1 MSARQR
7 AANFQFLA
15 DDNEIAL
22 ADNFQPV
29 DAARGSARERLQVGN
44 RTKVRADSRLDE
56 VGNFFRRVSYLPSI
70 EIASFLIE
78 SRQQAR
84 EERSI
89 VGIAVGGGTRGDPGF
104 GRMRERP

>member
-1 MSARQR
+1 MMPRQR

-29 DAARGSARERLQVGN
+29 DAARGSARERLHIEN
-44 RTKVRADSRLDE
+44 RTEVRADSRLDE
-56 VGNFFRRVSYLPSI
+56 SGNFIRRVNYPPSI
-70 EIASFLIE
+70 EIVSFLIE

-89 VGIAVGGGTRGDPGF
+89 VRIAVRRRIRGDPGF
-104 GRMRERP
+104 